1 MSTEVQLLPL
11 EASPSEAETAH
22 ASTEYQGLD
31 LKNKQSEDTAETA
44 DGSVQLPPLRSNP
57 VPTSADD
64 SPPKMT
70 YSSSPVSYP
79 PSSSPVPVQKKR
91 KLFQTLHLS
100 PRKRLRLDE
109 DTQIRDVGLQA
120 HKVPETAILGSV
132 NGVQDKGFTT
142 NGFVEDIDDVL
153 GLSYGS
159 SSKSANI
166 PPISL
171 SAVEAKSRHWIYAK
185 TATGTQLN
193 IRTRTRQDAISFER
207 TVAQRSVTAEGRAKT
222 AYYGID
228 IHNLIKEAETESE
241 LKSLQ
246 KEVVKEPEAQESLQ
260 MSVNAPKGRP
270 KQLWTEKY
278 RPKRFTD
285 LIGDE
290 RTHRDVLKWLRS
302 WDKTVFPGN
311 VKNKPKKI
319 FEGRESASDSQQRKV
334 LLLTGPP
341 GLGKTTL
348 AHVCAK
354 HAGYEV
360 LEINASDDRSRE
372 VVRGRIKDAL
382 GTENVRGI
390 NEQGHGRRAG
400 RPICVIVDEVDGVV
414 AGSSSGGGE
423 GGFMKALIDLTQL
436 DQKNSSGTNSR
447 YTKGRKGDNFRQLRP
462 LILICND
469 AYAASLRPLRTSSI
483 AEVVHVKRPALSKV
497 MIRIKDVFEKEKVPC
512 DNDAVRR
519 LCESS
524 WGLGTRKQNSLGGR
538 GGGEGDIRGILVSG
552 EWVAHKFHATSKSR
566 TETRLTRKWMEQ
578 HLGETQASS
587 GHKGLGRGG
596 VREVVDRI
604 FVEGAGLPNLPT
616 TLSADD
622 RRLVSESK
630 TNPIGV
636 ANLRKRAAINTLRE
650 MVDTCGEHDR
660 LMTDC
665 FATYPTLTYQD
676 DANLSKPNAGYEWLN
691 FHDSLSRRIFGGQ
704 EWELNPYLSSSACGF
719 HHLFAAVDKGDK
731 SWSDE
736 QVKENPDE
744 ADVHPFA
751 GPRADFVAYEAEK
764 EHRTTLTEI
773 QNSFPAPLLRLF
785 RSLDIV
791 ATELV
796 PNLSKMT
803 APEVKPVVI
812 GGRSGLASVA
822 SVRRETEKRCVDRA
836 VQVMESLKISLEKVK
851 VEVEGGGAHANTGF
865 AYRMEP

>member
-1 MSTEVQLLPL
+1 MPTDILLLPL
-11 EASPSEAETAH
+11 EASIGDVETAH
-22 ASTEYQGLD
+22 ALTEDQDVDMLNKQGEASTETSNGD
-31 LKNKQSEDTAETA
+31 L
-44 DGSVQLPPLRSNP
+44 QLPPLTSEP
-57 VPTSADD
+57 IPTSADH

-91 KLFQTLHLS
+91 KLFQTLHFS
-100 PRKRLRLDE
+100 PTKRLRLDKDE
-109 DTQIRDVGLQA
+109 QVHDAGLRMD
-120 HKVPETAILGSV
+120 KVLQTETSGTA
-132 NGVQDKGFTT
+132 NGVREKALTT
-142 NGFVEDIDDVL
+142 NGIGEDIDDVL
-153 GLSYGS
+153 GLSYES
-159 SSKSANI
+159 SSKRGNS
-166 PPISL
+166 PPVSL
-171 SAVEAKSRHWIYAK
+171 STVDAEGRHGVCAK
-185 TATGTQLN
+185 TAGGIQLN
-193 IRTRTRQDAISFER
+193 IRTRIRQDAISFER

-246 KEVVKEPEAQESLQ
+246 KEVVKEPEDQESHPISL
-260 MSVNAPKGRP
+260 NASKGRP

-311 VKNKPKKI
+311 VKNNPKKI
-319 FEGRESASDSQQRKV
+319 FEDRESASHSQQRKV

-390 NEQGHGRRAG
+390 NEQGQGRRAG

-436 DQKNSSGTNSR
+436 DQKNSSGTNNR
-447 YTKGRKGDNFRQLRP
+447 NTKGRKGDNFRQLRP

-497 MIRIKDVFEKEKVPC
+497 MTRIKDVFEKEKVPC

-587 GHKGLGRGG
+587 GQRGLGRGG

-622 RRLVSESK
+622 KRLVSESK
-630 TNPIGV
+630 SNPIGV

-665 FATYPTLTYQD
+665 LAAYPTLTYQD

-691 FHDSLSRRIFGGQ
+691 FHDSLSRRIFSGQ

-731 SWSDE
+731 AWSDE
-736 QVKENPDE
+736 QAKEAPDE
-744 ADVHPFA
+744 TDVHPFA

-812 GGRSGLASVA
+812 GGRSGLAGVA